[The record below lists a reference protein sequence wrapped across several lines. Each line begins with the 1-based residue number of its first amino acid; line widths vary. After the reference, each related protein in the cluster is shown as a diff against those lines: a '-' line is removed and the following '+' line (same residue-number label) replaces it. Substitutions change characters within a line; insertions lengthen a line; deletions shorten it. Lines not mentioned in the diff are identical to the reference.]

1 MAKRKR
7 LIPSPGGGGAEIV
20 PDPRPAGLAMP
31 EPRTPPGL
39 ERGLGPGLGISAAPI
54 ARVAADASAQAAL
67 AELSEAM
74 GRARGE
80 GRLIEALPL
89 AVIEADYLVR
99 DRLGTDEEELGHLM
113 ASIREHGQ
121 RTPVEVAEIAPG
133 RYGLISG
140 WRRLKALT
148 RLSETEADPRFAT
161 ILALL
166 RRPETASDAYVA
178 MVEENEVRLGLSYY
192 ERARIVARAV
202 ELGVFPSEKKA
213 LQRLFSAASRAR
225 RSKIGS
231 FLTIYHKLDP
241 VLRFPA
247 GIPERLGLA
256 LAKFLDSTPEGA
268 ARLSAEL
275 GQRPASDGAEEQARL
290 ARLIAPEKGSDK
302 AEKVG
307 SAGCEIC
314 PGVYLEQSG
323 SAAHPI
329 LLLSGPGVD
338 SAFRDRLEQF
348 LSEQNGMM

>member
-7 LIPSPGGGGAEIV
+7 LIPSPSDGGAAV
-20 PDPRPAGLAMP
+20 SQAGTAMASPPRG
-31 EPRTPPGL
+31 
-39 ERGLGPGLGISAAPI
+39 GLGPGLGMAPI

-80 GRLIEALPL
+80 GRLVEALPL
-89 AVIEADYLVR
+89 AAIEADYLVR
-99 DRLGTDEEELGHLM
+99 DRIDTDEEELGHLI

-148 RLSETEADPRFAT
+148 RLHEAEGDPRFGT
-161 ILALL
+161 VLALL
-166 RRPETASDAYVA
+166 RRPETASEAYVA

-202 ELGVFPSEKKA
+202 ELGVFPTEKKA
-213 LQRLFSAASRAR
+213 LQRLFSSASRAR

-231 FLTIYHKLDP
+231 FLSIYHHLDS
-241 VLRFPA
+241 VLCFPA

-256 LAKFLDSTPEGA
+256 LAKFLDGSAEGA
-268 ARLSAEL
+268 ARLRVDLE
-275 GQRPASDGAEEQARL
+275 QRPARDGAEEQARL
-290 ARLIAPEKGSDK
+290 SRLIAVKKGSDK
-302 AEKVG
+302 AEKEGRV
-307 SAGCEIC
+307 AGREIC
-314 PGVYLEQSG
+314 PGVYLEEAGSG
-323 SAAHPI
+323 AEAV
-329 LLLSGPGVD
+329 LRLSGPGVD
-338 SAFRDRLEQF
+338 AGFRERLEQF
-348 LSEQNGMM
+348 LSGQGGAM